1 MNTIIRL
8 SEVKK
13 RILLTEF
20 SVGYWPI
27 AAPESR

>member
-20 SVGYWPI
+20 SVGYWLF
-27 AAPESR
+27 AGA